1 LKGETLWAIVSNGA
15 PSPDSAMA
23 AVDVQTSDPPPLDF
37 LFFDPLNKIIL
48 FPLKN
53 EPKST
58 NTSVRSF
65 VVAVMLLDF
74 HR

>member
-1 LKGETLWAIVSNGA
+1 
-15 PSPDSAMA
+15 MA